1 MFLGK
6 LFTSCNNVGLYLGTG
21 TSGDNFTSNFWIC
34 SAAMVA
40 WCSYNFIY
48 ILAESKNI
56 CILQFKESYIVK
68 NGVALFAIVIDV
80 S

>member
-1 MFLGK
+1 
-6 LFTSCNNVGLYLGTG
+6 
-21 TSGDNFTSNFWIC
+21 
-34 SAAMVA
+34 MVA

-68 NGVALFAIVIDV
+68 NGVALFAIAIDE
-80 S
+80 SALHMHETPK

>member
-1 MFLGK
+1 MWGSILGQA
-6 LFTSCNNVGLYLGTG
+6 LVVTISLLP
-21 TSGDNFTSNFWIC
+21 SGIC

-68 NGVALFAIVIDV
+68 NGVALFAIAIDV
-80 S
+80 L